1 MPRLI
6 VQRKSEQDIKMRD
19 LLVRVD
25 DGPQFNLNF
34 GQSKEFDI
42 EPGDHTLHASN
53 RLYSD
58 TTTFSINENETL
70 TYEVANLTSG
80 CIAALFI
87 GLGMGLYR
95 VRIERL
101 KGLPPEERQGEVPR
115 SGDGGAHG

>member
-1 MPRLI
+1 MPCRLI

-34 GQSKEFDI
+34 GQSKQIDLQS
-42 EPGDHTLHASN
+42 GDHTLHATN

-58 TTTFSINENETL
+58 STTFTINENETL

-80 CIAALFI
+80 CIAALFM
-87 GLGMGLYR
+87 GLGMGIYK

-101 KGLPPEERQGEVPR
+101 
-115 SGDGGAHG
+115 